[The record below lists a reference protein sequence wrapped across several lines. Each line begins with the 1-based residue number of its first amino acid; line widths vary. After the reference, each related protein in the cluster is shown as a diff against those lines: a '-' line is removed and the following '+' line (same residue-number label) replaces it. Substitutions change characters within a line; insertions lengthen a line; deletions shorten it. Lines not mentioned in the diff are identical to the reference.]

1 MWGRSYIKVEHYL
14 FRFFQIITA
23 HRSKRMALKITQGLF
38 MADFSDNYAI
48 LGIPLDADP
57 KDVRKSY
64 LKIARRL
71 HPDSRDAANPAEK
84 LLAEQILSKL
94 VNPAWEI
101 LSQEKNRTEYNLIL
115 KLKGQGLSRT
125 AQTANFAPVAQQLM
139 AANNPDFFYRNAVQE
154 LATKQYEDLNQI
166 RVVTGQ
172 ISELNVAYLIRKSES
187 GENTISSTRPLYTVG
202 ATVSDQPPAAQAASS
217 FDPRA
222 TASGINRESMAEPSY
237 RRAEGFYRKG
247 EYTQAIR
254 ELREGIQNDPK
265 HSRSQ
270 SLLGMAYMQNKQGT
284 MAKIHFNKALELNPD
299 DEQAT
304 IGKLAIERATAPAPD
319 PKAGKSGLFGGL
331 FGKKK

>member
-1 MWGRSYIKVEHYL
+1 
-14 FRFFQIITA
+14 
-23 HRSKRMALKITQGLF
+23 MALQITQGLF

-84 LLAEQILSKL
+84 ILAEQILSKL

-101 LSQEKNRTEYNLIL
+101 LSQEKARTEYNLVL
-115 KLKGQGLSRT
+115 KLKGQGLTRSV
-125 AQTANFAPVAQQLM
+125 QTSEFAPVAQQLM
-139 AANNPDFFYRNAVQE
+139 TASNPDFFYRNAIQE
-154 LATKQYEDLNQI
+154 LSAKQYDDLNQI
-166 RVVTGQ
+166 RALTGQ
-172 ISELNVAYLIRKSES
+172 ISELNAAYLIRKSES

-202 ATVSDQPPAAQAASS
+202 ATVTDQPPSAQAAGG

-222 TASGINRESMAEPSY
+222 TASGINRESMAEPNF

-247 EYTQAIR
+247 DYTQAIR

-265 HSRSQ
+265 HSRCQ
-270 SLLGMAYMQNKQGT
+270 SLLGMAYMQNKQNT
-284 MAKIHFNKALELNPD
+284 MAKIHFNKALELDPN
-299 DEQAT
+299 DEQAMV
-304 IGKLAIERATAPAPD
+304 GKQAIERASAPAPD

>member
-1 MWGRSYIKVEHYL
+1 MV
-14 FRFFQIITA
+14 
-23 HRSKRMALKITQGLF
+23 LKITQGLF
-38 MADFSDNYAI
+38 MADFSDSYAI

-71 HPDSRDAANPAEK
+71 HPDSRDASNPAEK
-84 LLAEQILSKL
+84 ILAEQILSKL

-101 LSQEKNRTEYNLIL
+101 LSQEKSRTEYNLIL
-115 KLKGQGLSRT
+115 KLKGQGLNRT
-125 AQTANFAPVAQQLM
+125 AQTASFAPVAQQLM
-139 AANNPDFFYRNAVQE
+139 TANNPDFFYRNAIQE
-154 LATKQYEDLNQI
+154 LATKQYDDLNQI
-166 RVVTGQ
+166 RTVTGQ
-172 ISELNVAYLIRKSES
+172 ISELNAAYLIRKSES

-202 ATVSDQPPAAQAASS
+202 ATVTDQPPPAPSARS

-222 TASGINRESMAEPSY
+222 TVNGINRESMAEPNL
-237 RRAEGFYRKG
+237 RRAENFYRKG
-247 EYTQAIR
+247 DYTQAIR

-265 HSRSQ
+265 HSRCQ

-284 MAKIHFNKALELNPD
+284 MAKIHFNKALDLDPN

-304 IGKLAIERATAPAPD
+304 IGKQAIERATAPAPD
-319 PKAGKSGLFGGL
+319 PKAGKSGGLFGL

>member
-1 MWGRSYIKVEHYL
+1 MV
-14 FRFFQIITA
+14 
-23 HRSKRMALKITQGLF
+23 LKITQGLF
-38 MADFSDNYAI
+38 MADFSDSYAI
-48 LGIPLDADP
+48 LGVALDADP

-71 HPDSRDAANPAEK
+71 HPDSRDGSNPAEK
-84 LLAEQILSKL
+84 ILAEQILSKL

-101 LSQEKNRTEYNLIL
+101 LSQEKPRTEYNLIL

-154 LATKQYEDLNQI
+154 LAAKQYDDLNQI
-166 RVVTGQ
+166 RTVTGQ
-172 ISELNVAYLIRKSES
+172 ISELNAAYLIRKNES

-202 ATVSDQPPAAQAASS
+202 ATVSDQPPTPSASS

-222 TASGINRESMAEPSY
+222 TVNGINRESMAEPNF
-237 RRAEGFYRKG
+237 RRAENFYRKG
-247 EYTQAIR
+247 DYAQAIR
-254 ELREGIQNDPK
+254 ELREGIQNDAK
-265 HSRSQ
+265 HSRCQ

-284 MAKIHFNKALELNPD
+284 LAKIHFTKALALDPN

-304 IGKLAIERATAPAPD
+304 IGKQAIERATAPAPD
-319 PKAGKSGLFGGL
+319 PKAGKSGGLFGL

>member
-1 MWGRSYIKVEHYL
+1 MV
-14 FRFFQIITA
+14 
-23 HRSKRMALKITQGLF
+23 LKITQGLF
-38 MADFSDNYAI
+38 MADFSDSYAI

-57 KDVRKSY
+57 KDVRKNY

-71 HPDSRDAANPAEK
+71 HPDSRDASNPAEK
-84 LLAEQILSKL
+84 ILAEQILSKL

-101 LSQEKNRTEYNLIL
+101 LSQEKSRTEYNLIL
-115 KLKGQGLSRT
+115 KLKGQGLNRSV
-125 AQTANFAPVAQQLM
+125 QTANFAPLAQQLM
-139 AANNPDFFYRNAVQE
+139 TANNPDFFYRNAIQE
-154 LATKQYEDLNQI
+154 MATKQYDDLNQI
-166 RVVTGQ
+166 RTVTGQ

-202 ATVSDQPPAAQAASS
+202 ATVTAQQPAQAPMG

-222 TASGINRESMAEPSY
+222 TVNGISRESMAEPNL
-237 RRAEGFYRKG
+237 RRAENFYRKG
-247 EYTQAIR
+247 DYTQAIR

-265 HSRSQ
+265 HSRCQ

-284 MAKIHFNKALELNPD
+284 MAKIHFNKALELDPN

-304 IGKLAIERATAPAPD
+304 IGKQAIERAMAPAPA
-319 PKAGKSGLFGGL
+319 PKAGKSGGLFGL